1 MANAGYSQLP
11 RALWGK
17 GMEEMV
23 LHLDLHPGIAKNP
36 VHEDMFL
43 TCFYQLRGINE
54 VILKGVRGEKHKTK
68 MARELT
74 MPYLDSNDILQDIGQ
89 AKFIYDQ
96 YIKDGGPQGAAELLE
111 CSIAVLADCVRVC
124 GSDFLAADAKIF
136 RQICRTTFKLASML
150 VHARLKPGRFNSAIK
165 YA

>member
-1 MANAGYSQLP
+1 MGTENHWIIIQVNKAGFGKDMKDHGFGGICSKLDCIAPALTVSVFYPSLISRDKVDTSLMANAGYSQSP
-11 RALWGK
+11 RALWGR

-54 VILKGVRGEKHKTK
+54 VILKGVRGEKHKTT

-74 MPYLDSNDILQDIGQ
+74 MPWLDNNDILQDIGRPT
-89 AKFIYDQ
+89 FIYD
-96 YIKDGGPQGAAELLE
+96 
-111 CSIAVLADCVRVC
+111 
-124 GSDFLAADAKIF
+124 
-136 RQICRTTFKLASML
+136 
-150 VHARLKPGRFNSAIK
+150 
-165 YA
+165 